1 MHGEQPDTPVPAC
14 LAWILPLAVPAAAVL
29 AGPWAA
35 GAAAL
40 VAAAGA
46 FAVVHAQDRALE
58 RVRNQAVSMQDQLIQ
73 SQKLA
78 AIGQLASGIAHE
90 VNTPLMVIGQEAEL
104 LEAVLASGKMSA
116 KIRADA
122 DSCLEGIRRQ
132 VGRCGEITHKLLGF
146 ARKSD
151 TVPQSVDVNALV
163 EDMVVLV
170 EREAKRQGIA
180 MERDYEKLPEVDTDP
195 PLLRQ
200 IVLNLLNNAAQAVG
214 EMGAVRIFTR
224 TAAGRLE
231 IAVHDTGP
239 GIAPEVMDRLFDPFF
254 TTKPPGQGTGLGLST
269 SLYIANRLG
278 GTITAANA
286 PGGGA
291 LFTVRLPLGKAAPA
305 AAKAA

>member
-1 MHGEQPDTPVPAC
+1 MSASRHRLTPAC
-14 LAWILPLAVPAAAVL
+14 LAWLLPLAVPVAAVL
-29 AGPWAA
+29 SGPWAA
-35 GAAAL
+35 ATAACVASAL
-40 VAAAGA
+40 A
-46 FAVVHAQDRALE
+46 FMAVHDRDRALDDA
-58 RVRNQAVSMQDQLIQ
+58 RSRALSMQDQLIQ
-73 SQKLA
+73 SQKMA

-104 LEAVLASGKMSA
+104 LEAALSTGRLANKT
-116 KIRADA
+116 RAEA
-122 DSCLEGIRRQ
+122 EACLEGIRRQ

-151 TVPQSVDVNALV
+151 TVAQTTDANALV

-170 EREAKRQGIA
+170 EREARQQGIV
-180 MERDYEKLPEVDTDP
+180 MERSYAELPQVDTDP

-200 IVLNLLNNAAQAVG
+200 IVLNLLTNAAQAVG
-214 EMGAVRIFTR
+214 SDGAVRVATR
-224 TAAGRLE
+224 IQAGRLE
-231 IAVHDTGP
+231 IEVRDTGP
-239 GIAPEVMDRLFDPFF
+239 GIPAEVMDRIFDPFF
-254 TTKPPGQGTGLGLST
+254 TTKPPGKGTGLGLST

-291 LFTVRLPLGKAAPA
+291 LFTVRLPMGAAAPA